1 MLEAY
6 IIERVRKNE
15 QPEKQRPSL
24 RIGEQQTHY
33 PIENESVD
41 KQNYRGIEV
50 IDFTI

>member
-15 QPEKQRPSL
+15 QPHKQRPAL
-24 RIGEQQTHY
+24 QIGEQQTHY
-33 PIENESVD
+33 PVKNESVD
-41 KQNYRGIEV
+41 KQSYRGIEV